1 MIAFVGVCLR
11 LWITRVLPRMT
22 IEILYGL
29 IVIII
34 IPICIVCCNCTD
46 AQLLIA
52 FILVFKLLGCHNEHG
67 ITFTTMYGYAIL
79 SAVFIVLG

>member
-1 MIAFVGVCLR
+1 MIAFVSVCLR
-11 LWITRVLPRMT
+11 LWITRVLPGMT

-29 IVIII
+29 III
-34 IPICIVCCNCTD
+34 IPICIACCTD

-67 ITFTTMYGYAIL
+67 ITLTTMYGYAIL